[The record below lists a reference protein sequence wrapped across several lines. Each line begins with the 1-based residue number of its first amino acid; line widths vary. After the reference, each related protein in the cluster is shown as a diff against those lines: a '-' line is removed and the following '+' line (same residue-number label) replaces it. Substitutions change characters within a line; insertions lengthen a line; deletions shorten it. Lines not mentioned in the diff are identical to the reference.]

1 MRYMSEVDKYLE
13 MAESSLKDAK
23 MVKNDSERLFWNSLY
38 YSLFYSARAS
48 LISKGFEPKTHSGT
62 DSLIGRE
69 LYKKEEI
76 ISADEASFYSDMR
89 RIREE
94 VDYEPFTTITK
105 DKDESIQ
112 NAESLIS
119 KFKEII

>member
-1 MRYMSEVDKYLE
+1 MSEADKYLE

-38 YSLFYSARAS
+38 YSLFYSAKAS